1 MTQPIISLRELSHK
15 AGSRYLLQDITW
27 DINKGDHWVVFG
39 MNGSGK
45 TTLLT
50 ILAGFKPYT
59 HGSLTVFGEPYT
71 EDNVLEIRKRIGLV
85 SASFFDQYYTKESAL
100 DIVLSGKFGT
110 LGIRYDVNDEDIIKA
125 KKLLVELHLGDKIDQ
140 LFNMMSKGERQNVL
154 IARALFSNPD
164 ILILDEPCT
173 GLDVY
178 AREHLLNTVRDL
190 AENTEIAII
199 YVTHYTEEII
209 DVFDQCIL
217 LRNGYCYAQGKTQE
231 IFNTESLSDFLRYP
245 VEVTVVE
252 DEKIYVTMDI
262 KSNVRDLMLRGEIH
276 DR

>member
-27 DINKGDHWVVFG
+27 YINKGDHWVVFG

-209 DVFDQCIL
+209 DVFDQCLL

-245 VEVTVVE
+245 VEVKIVE

-262 KSNVRDLMLRGEIH
+262 KSNVCDLMLRGEIH

>member
-125 KKLLVELHLGDKIDQ
+125 KKLLAELHLGDKIDQ

>member
-27 DINKGDHWVVFG
+27 YINKGDHWVVFG

-125 KKLLVELHLGDKIDQ
+125 KRLLVELHLGDKIDQ

-209 DVFDQCIL
+209 DVFDQCLL